1 MEYFIRELKSSE
13 YPLLKEFLYHAIF
26 QRDPNN
32 LIPRSV
38 LDYPS
43 ISIYIQDFGRYKEDY
58 FLCAESESQV
68 VGAVWVRNIEGFG
81 SIDDHTPEFA
91 ISLQPEYHGFG
102 IGTALMRAMLA
113 KLKELGYAQTSLAVQ
128 KDNYA
133 VKMYSQVGFEII
145 DENQEEYIMICKL

>member
-38 LDYPS
+38 LDEPS

-58 FLCAESESQV
+58 CLCAESESQV

-91 ISLQPEYHGFG
+91 ISLQPEYRGFG
-102 IGTALMRAMLA
+102 IGTALMRAMIE
-113 KLKELGYAQTSLAVQ
+113 KLKESGYAQTSLAVQ

>member
-38 LDYPS
+38 LDEPS
-43 ISIYIQDFGRYKEDY
+43 ISIYIQDFGIYKEDY
-58 FLCAESESQV
+58 CLCAERESQV

-91 ISLQPEYHGFG
+91 ISLQPEYRGFG
-102 IGTALMRAMLA
+102 IGTALMRAMIE
-113 KLKELGYAQTSLAVQ
+113 KLKESGYAQTSLAVQ

>member
-58 FLCAESESQV
+58 FYV
-68 VGAVWVRNIEGFG
+68 
-81 SIDDHTPEFA
+81 P
-91 ISLQPEYHGFG
+91 
-102 IGTALMRAMLA
+102 RAKA
-113 KLKELGYAQTSLAVQ
+113 K
-128 KDNYA
+128 
-133 VKMYSQVGFEII
+133 
-145 DENQEEYIMICKL
+145 

>member
-13 YPLLKEFLYHAIF
+13 YPLLKEFLYQAIF

-38 LDYPS
+38 LDDPS
-43 ISIYIQDFGRYKEDY
+43 ISIYIQDFGGYKEDY
-58 FLCAESESQV
+58 CLCAESESQV

-91 ISLQPEYHGFG
+91 ISLQPEYRGFG
-102 IGTALMRAMLA
+102 IGTALMRAMIE
-113 KLKELGYAQTSLAVQ
+113 KLKESGYAQTSLAVQ

-133 VKMYSQVGFEII
+133 LKMYSQVGFEII

>member
-13 YPLLKEFLYHAIF
+13 YPLLKVFLYQAIF

-38 LDYPS
+38 LDDPS

-58 FLCAESESQV
+58 CLCAESESQV

-81 SIDDHTPEFA
+81 SIDDHKSEFA
-91 ISLQPEYHGFG
+91 ISLQPEYRGFR

-113 KLKELGYAQTSLAVQ
+113 KLKESGYAQTSLAVQ